1 MKTIHT
7 SVLLTIILLLFACAP
22 HPGAGVWKTT
32 EDNDYGISIL
42 NVSYDGKADFVTTKL
57 DNTTWH
63 CFWGATGKQE
73 ASLDCSSSTNSEL
86 EERFILTINYQGLA
100 ELRHK
105 SQLVA
110 SFMRQDENPALGK

>member
-1 MKTIHT
+1 MLT
-7 SVLLTIILLLFACAP
+7 VVPLLSACSP

-32 EDNDYGISIL
+32 EDNDYGISGL
-42 NVSYDGKADFVTTKL
+42 NVSYDGKADFVTSKL

-63 CFWGATGKQE
+63 CFWGATGKHE
-73 ASLDCSSSTNSEL
+73 AILDCSSSTNSEQ
-86 EERFILTINYQGLA
+86 EERFILTVNDQGLA

-110 SFMRQDENPALGK
+110 GFARQDENPAHEK